1 MQKRQGRLTDFSVD
15 TILKKSERSL
25 RETVIYNPYNWLSCT
40 RYNPP
45 RLPRSKKEG
54 GSKKKINRSARVPF
68 NNTEIAALEDQYKK
82 TPYLTSREVSELAK
96 VLRITESRVKVWF
109 QNRRARDRREID
121 GKVYRASSYEQH
133 KMKDGKTKEEV
144 PIFSMENAV
153 LTAYS
158 QCQAIF
164 GRMISNLN

>member
-1 MQKRQGRLTDFSVD
+1 MFQFGEKSVND
-15 TILKKSERSL
+15 PPLSTPRSTLVLNKTCSKITVLSEYL
-25 RETVIYNPYNWLSCT
+25 NIQANC
-40 RYNPP
+40 
-45 RLPRSKKEG
+45 SKKEG

-68 NNTEIAALEDQYKK
+68 NSTEIAALEDQYKK

-121 GKVYRASSYEQH
+121 GKVYRASSYELQ

-144 PIFSMENAV
+144 PIFSMENTV